1 MPLGQALLPSLT
13 WHNVYESV
21 PGLVDLKLANASGLF
36 LVQLGAVLL
45 QELELVF
52 DVALPQAPV
61 VLAVELENRNWVVAE
76 PAAAAAV
83 SHRNLVG
90 QSEGDMTI
98 QLSY

>member
-1 MPLGQALLPSLT
+1 M
-13 WHNVYESV
+13 
-21 PGLVDLKLANASGLF
+21 
-36 LVQLGAVLL
+36 
-45 QELELVF
+45 F

-61 VLAVELENRNWVVAE
+61 VLAVELENRDWMLAE

>member
-1 MPLGQALLPSLT
+1 M
-13 WHNVYESV
+13 V
-21 PGLVDLKLANASGLF
+21 
-36 LVQLGAVLL
+36 
-45 QELELVF
+45 

-90 QSEGDMTI
+90 QSEGDMTF
-98 QLSY
+98 QLSYWNEITVIDIAETFICAL